1 MKRLLVDSCRTEC
14 SEKVHDFLRQL
25 VIQFQQSE
33 PYQQHQNPSERRWQT
48 VQRISNR
55 VLAFTGAPDDCWLL
69 AVQYVSFVLNHCAAP
84 VLNYQVPLQVLTGQV
99 PDISP
104 LLAFAWYEPVYY
116 KVDDSSFP
124 SDTVEKYGRFVG
136 VAENVG
142 HIMTFRI
149 LTDDTWKIIP
159 RSNV

>member
-1 MKRLLVDSCRTEC
+1 M
-14 SEKVHDFLRQL
+14 
-25 VIQFQQSE
+25 
-33 PYQQHQNPSERRWQT
+33 
-48 VQRISNR
+48 
-55 VLAFTGAPDDCWLL
+55 
-69 AVQYVSFVLNHCAAP
+69 SFVLNHCATPA
-84 VLNYQVPLQVLTGQV
+84 LNYQVPLQVLTGQV
-99 PDISP
+99 PDISL

-124 SDTVEKYGRFVG
+124 SDTVEKRGRFVG

-149 LTDDTWKIIP
+149 LTDDTRKIIP